1 MKRFVTIK
9 AARITAISVIVAAII
24 AGTFGLFK
32 CRNGSRI
39 DNSVT
44 SYEQSGGITA
54 QNVTTQNI
62 TVNNYFNT
70 QSANKKRALEQTLKA
85 KYPLGYTL
93 FAVDGKTI
101 HVPESLSFERDFV
114 ISWTDSKLSKLE
126 PDWIEFYPPQIIYK
140 PTANAVLGK
149 FNFRLRR
156 KVGFIVPYPW
166 LPKRAN
172 AFLEVLDDKGGFVVV
187 VLGFK
192 GL

>member
-1 MKRFVTIK
+1 MKRSVTVK
-9 AARITAISVIVAAII
+9 AAWIGGICVII
-24 AGTFGLFK
+24 AAFIGLLK
-32 CRNGSRI
+32 CRNGSSI

-44 SYEQSGGITA
+44 SHGQSGGITA
-54 QNVTTQNI
+54 QTVTAQAI
-62 TVNNYFNT
+62 TVNNFFDR
-70 QSANKKRALEQTLKA
+70 QSPDERHALEQTLKA

-101 HVPESLSFERDFV
+101 HVPESLSFEKDFV
-114 ISWTDSKLSKLE
+114 IIWTDSKLSKLD

-156 KVGFIVPYPW
+156 KIGFTIRYPW
-166 LPKRAN
+166 LPKQAN
-172 AFLEVLDDKGGFVVV
+172 AFIEVLDDKDSFVVL

-192 GL
+192 